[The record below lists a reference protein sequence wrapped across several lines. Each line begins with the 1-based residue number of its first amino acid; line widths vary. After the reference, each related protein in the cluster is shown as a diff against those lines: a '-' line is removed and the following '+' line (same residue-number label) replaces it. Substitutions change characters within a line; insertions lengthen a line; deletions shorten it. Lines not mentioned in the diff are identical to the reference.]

1 MSNPLTH
8 RMQQELMTTHIN
20 CLPEWW

>member
-1 MSNPLTH
+1 MSNAVTY